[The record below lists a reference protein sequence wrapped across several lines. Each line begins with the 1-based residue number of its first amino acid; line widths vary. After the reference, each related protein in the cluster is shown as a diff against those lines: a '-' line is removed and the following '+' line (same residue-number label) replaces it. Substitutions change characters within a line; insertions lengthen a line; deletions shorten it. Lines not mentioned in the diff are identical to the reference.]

1 MPRVLRILLA
11 FTISMGVACASLA
24 QSPGQ
29 VTQGPGNTGGI
40 LWASNFGQWAVPQ
53 GNTGQFSW
61 SSPLQCNATAS
72 GIPLN
77 LVFKVGTPITI
88 KDQVP
93 ANTEIVTPSAVYI
106 SGSGCSITVSPVNKH
121 NTFALISATA
131 GLQEAINYAACL
143 PYMVILTPDWTRLGG
158 TTAMI
163 TAAMGC
169 TVVSILDQR
178 TSTPVAYTWNGS
190 SYVITSLPA
199 ACVVSGVIGIPCGG
213 TGSPTAAGANLN
225 ITGVTQTGTLGT
237 SSQVSTFPGTVDFTG
252 TVTTPSITDTG
263 SLVTI
268 TSPEILSQISST
280 LGTTALRRTTE
291 KGTPTVFNSS
301 GTDLAVAYRN
311 MATQISCTPGTPF
324 GTLFFQMRNSTATPW
339 SNPWGLIIGHPFA
352 DVGSGG
358 NLPNGTP
365 LDSPGFSIN
374 TNTIGMAGTSYTAP
388 MQPLS
393 GGGLMD
399 PLGHSTLTSM
409 PIGMV
414 PWNCPASGLAWV
426 DLEFPLLPTGGTA
439 VLNSATSGGY
449 GAYCTGNAQT
459 GGCSSSAN
467 WTQTATPFW
476 LILVTQSQVADQ
488 SFGDYS
494 TATKCI
500 SSAGEGCSGVTS
512 VGDGEDGTSTSG
524 PGGAWVSKHSF
535 GSLAVTYD
543 GLYAEEI
550 TNLSNGGGIES
561 FQFGTPG
568 YNTAAYGFWQ
578 SRAGNNGVNTN
589 INPDVFIEDTTRY
602 PGTIPGSWGS
612 GTQPTAA
619 VVLAAIT
626 LTQATSGATVQLVEN
641 NTTNLTYTTAITGT
655 PDTSHTWTA
664 AGYSATYTPSG
675 FVWPESSPDLI
686 RGTFGGNIDF
696 EFNPGLIKGS
706 SQSTLTI
713 NQQYVSGST
722 TENLKFSDPNG
733 VYFAAGPSVGV
744 IAPYGVNIGST
755 VLVTS
760 VIGTDAN
767 FATAGASAYW
777 AAPGNLVVVDASG
790 GLVASSTSSTASG
803 ATVYGSPTAT
813 HCVEWYGAGQ
823 VTDCGWV
830 AVQANYQMFGGCYGT
845 MKSSTVAP
853 TSFAY
858 LGTSFSATNCASGA
872 LAGSTTSWWPPQ
884 IGAIY
889 LLHVHLGT
897 TPAVGETLTFTVYK
911 NGVAGAVT
919 CPITNP
925 GLDCVDSAHTVSI
938 STVGTDYISVQQ
950 TVNTNS
956 SETAAN
962 PFIELMVHPAS

>member
-1 MPRVLRILLA
+1 VSTTANAVAPECKFGNLAVFFPINTTWDVNVPLA
-11 FTISMGVACASLA
+11 FWPATISCYDAGASYL
-24 QSPGQ
+24 
-29 VTQGPGNTGGI
+29 NT
-40 LWASNFGQWAVPQ
+40 SM
-53 GNTGQFSW
+53 
-61 SSPLQCNATAS
+61 
-72 GIPLN
+72 
-77 LVFKVGTPITI
+77 
-88 KDQVP
+88 
-93 ANTEIVTPSAVYI
+93 
-106 SGSGCSITVSPVNKH
+106 TVSQVSVVPIYNQIVVPV
-121 NTFALISATA
+121 T
-131 GLQEAINYAACL
+131 
-143 PYMVILTPDWTRLGG
+143 TPGDGK
-158 TTAMI
+158 
-163 TAAMGC
+163 
-169 TVVSILDQR
+169 
-178 TSTPVAYTWNGS
+178 
-190 SYVITSLPA
+190 YV
-199 ACVVSGVIGIPCGG
+199 
-213 TGSPTAAGANLN
+213 
-225 ITGVTQTGTLGT
+225 TGVTPDGVQ
-237 SSQVSTFPGTVDFTG
+237 QRAVV
-252 TVTTPSITDTG
+252 TPSITDTG

-339 SNPWGLIIGHPFA
+339 SNPWGIIIGHPFA

-399 PLGHSTLTSM
+399 PLGNSTLTSM

-686 RGTFGGNIDF
+686 RGTFGENIDF

-767 FATAGASAYW
+767 FATAGTSAYW

-858 LGTSFSATNCASGA
+858 LGTSFAATNCASGA